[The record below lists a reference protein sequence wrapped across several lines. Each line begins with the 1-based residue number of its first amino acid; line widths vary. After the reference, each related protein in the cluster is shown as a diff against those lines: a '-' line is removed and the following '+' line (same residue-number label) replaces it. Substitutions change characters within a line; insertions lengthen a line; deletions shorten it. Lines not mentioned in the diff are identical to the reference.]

1 MILFTEKAVVSDISE
16 PNNQFLYATQKTGR
30 VKIVLASS
38 KMKINVYGKI
48 IEVIKKDNCWR
59 VFYVGSEGKKRLAND
74 LVIPSELHKDE
85 FLKYIA
91 DLCHEWETKV
101 NNKVEILTP

>member
-1 MILFTEKAVVSDISE
+1 L
-16 PNNQFLYATQKTGR
+16 
-30 VKIVLASS
+30 
-38 KMKINVYGKI
+38 
-48 IEVIKKDNCWR
+48 WR
-59 VFYVGSEGKKRLAND
+59 VYYVGSEGKKRLAND

-85 FLKYIA
+85 LLNYIA